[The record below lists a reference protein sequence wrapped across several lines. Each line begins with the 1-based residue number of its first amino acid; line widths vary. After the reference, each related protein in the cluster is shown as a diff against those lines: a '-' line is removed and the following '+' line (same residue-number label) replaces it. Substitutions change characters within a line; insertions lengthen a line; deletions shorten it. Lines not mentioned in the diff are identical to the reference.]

1 MRFRLLS
8 DEELNHLDVE
18 LKQFLIINQIH
29 ADEWLEMNKTEP
41 EKALALVELF
51 SDTVLLKV
59 YEKIGFLEF
68 RNKSLFSVYKISED
82 KIEAIHIK
90 SDNESISLETDDK
103 ISAALQSHLSDLNI
117 YKAEKNVQPFK
128 EDEIHRLIQQGCL
141 ISNEFVWSKM
151 NDLLN

>member
-18 LKQFLIINQIH
+18 LKQFLIINHIH
-29 ADEWLEMNKTEP
+29 ADEWLEMNKAEP